1 MSETEFDTY
10 VQLRGLD
17 FEGYAVPLHTRG
29 SLERYFFNRLEPGGF
44 VTCMLVGDLERAQ
57 YRADSMNRIAIPEI
71 DRFIREQI
79 PEEARGSIKAVND
92 WIYGE
97 K

>member
-1 MSETEFDTY
+1 MSAAEFDTY
-10 VQLRGLD
+10 TKLRGLD
-17 FEGYAVPLHTRG
+17 FEGYCVPIHTQG
-29 SLERYFFNRLEPGGF
+29 SLERYFFHRLDPGSF
-44 VTCMLVGDLERAQ
+44 VTAMLVGDLERAQ
-57 YRADSMNRIAIPEI
+57 YRADTINKIAIHEI

-79 PEEARGSIKAVND
+79 PEEARGSIEAVND

>member
-1 MSETEFDTY
+1 MSTSEFDTY
-10 VQLRGLD
+10 TKLRGLD
-17 FEGYAVPLHTRG
+17 FKGYGVPTHTQG
-29 SLERYFFNRLEPGGF
+29 SLERYFFHRLDPGSF
-44 VTCMLVGDLERAQ
+44 ATAMLIGDLERAQ
-57 YRADSMNRIAIPEI
+57 YRADTINKIALPGI

-79 PEEARGSIKAVND
+79 PEEARGSIEAVNE

>member
-1 MSETEFDTY
+1 MSTTEFDTY
-10 VQLRGLD
+10 TKLRGLD
-17 FEGYAVPLHTRG
+17 FEGYGVPIHTEG
-29 SLERYFFNRLEPGGF
+29 ALERYFFYRLDPGSF
-44 VTCMLVGDLERAQ
+44 VTAMLIGDLERAR
-57 YRADSMNRIAIPEI
+57 YRADTINKIAIPEI